1 MYLYILANRQ
11 YRGVCIVNVINHS
24 PLSLMRRDDIGT
36 CVNKL
41 TKMTSSIHSPEY
53 KLVLAKLIEMRKEAG
68 LTQRDLA
75 QRLAREHSFVWRFET
90 GKRRLD
96 VVEFY
101 WVCKALRRN
110 AATVYRE
117 LMQEIVAIAPLRASG
132 SSR

>member
-1 MYLYILANRQ
+1 
-11 YRGVCIVNVINHS
+11 
-24 PLSLMRRDDIGT
+24 
-36 CVNKL
+36 
-41 TKMTSSIHSPEY
+41 MTSSIHSPEY
-53 KLVLAKLIEMRKEAG
+53 KLVLAILIEMRKEAG

-101 WVCKALRRN
+101 WVCKALNRN

-117 LMQEIVAIAPLRASG
+117 LMQKIVAIAPLRAAG